1 MLIAVSLVNTTEV
14 IVKLR
19 NVELSSY
26 CEELLGH
33 SLEKITNYSLKT
45 GVLAESSS
53 QTTFE
58 VILILCTQR
67 SYQLGNSPI

>member
-1 MLIAVSLVNTTEV
+1 MLIAVSAVNTTEV

-45 GVLAESSS
+45 GVLKGPPR
-53 QTTFE
+53 QP
-58 VILILCTQR
+58 LK
-67 SYQLGNSPI
+67 